1 MDSEALLRL
10 LSMLTQ
16 GGRGVSTPGPA
27 APPTQLP
34 PDYAARQLMGGGM
47 LGGPL
52 AARGA
57 ALGDPTGPAADSAG
71 AIAALAAQA
80 GARPAQQEMQQI
92 AGMPPGGVFSR
103 PDDPSTMNPAE
114 LLAYMKAHN
123 IKKPSGLDELI
134 AFMQK
139 AAAPATAAA
148 SSGAKSLASIFSGSN
163 P

>member
-1 MDSEALLRL
+1 MMDSEAILRL

-16 GGRGVSTPGPA
+16 GGRGQATAGPPT
-27 APPTQLP
+27 PPTQLP

-47 LGGPL
+47 LGGAL
-52 AARGA
+52 AQRQQQLA
-57 ALGDPTGPAADSAG
+57 DPT
-71 AIAALAAQA
+71 AIAAAAQ
-80 GARPAQQEMQQI
+80 GAQGAMADAAPAAI
-92 AGMPPGGVFSR
+92 PGMPPGGVFMR